1 MPLRDITAFYEWI
14 EREDPAISVVVAIK
28 AWIDGLME
36 NPWQSP
42 SEPIEILSV
51 PGEYQVREA
60 VLFGVEIIYKEQYPT
75 EDVGSVDNDI
85 YPTGPIDLIDLRTR
99 AD

>member
-1 MPLRDITAFYEWI
+1 MDRT
-14 EREDPAISVVVAIK
+14 EDPPISLLLSLSRRGSTVSAITH
-28 AWIDGLME
+28 G
-36 NPWQSP
+36 P

-60 VLFGVEIIYKEQYPT
+60 VLFGVEIIYKEEYPT

-85 YPTGPIDLIDLRTR
+85 YPTGPIDLIDLRAR
-99 AD
+99 AEGS